1 MKPVDAKS
9 NTQISSSKEIN
20 DNYTKLKIGNI
31 NIKIFLQKAL
41 WQISL
46 NRFL

>member
-1 MKPVDAKS
+1 MQNQTHELALVKKLM
-9 NTQISSSKEIN
+9 I
-20 DNYTKLKIGNI
+20 NYTKLKIGNI
-31 NIKIFLQKAL
+31 NIKTFLQKAL